1 VAEWPHEDEESR
13 MTVNVHFVLGY
24 EFEVKAK
31 FDDVFALLSDVPRSV
46 SHFPKVDQ
54 LTDLGDGVYQW
65 EMQKVG
71 TAQVNIQTVY
81 ASKYATDKAKGT
93 VKWTPV
99 KGVGNALVGGSW
111 KITDHKGKSTALVL
125 KIDGTVDVPLPGLMK
140 VVVEPIVASEF
151 EKLVEKY
158 IDNLIKAFGG
168 EV

>member
-1 VAEWPHEDEESR
+1 MALS
-13 MTVNVHFVLGY
+13 VHIDLGY

-31 FDDVFALLSDVPRSV
+31 FDTVFAVLSDVPKSA
-46 SHFPKVDQ
+46 SHFPKLEK
-54 LTDLGDGVYQW
+54 LTDLGDGVYKW

-81 ASKYATDKAKGT
+81 ASKYVSDAAKGT

-99 KGVGNALVGGSW
+99 KGVGNAQVGGSW
-111 KITDHKGKSTALVL
+111 KVADNKGKSTKCVL
-125 KIDGTVDVPLPGLMK
+125 KIDGTVDVPLPALMK
-140 VVVEPIVASEF
+140 MVVEPIVASEF

-158 IDNLIKAFGG
+158 IANLAKAFGG

>member
-1 VAEWPHEDEESR
+1 MA
-13 MTVNVHFVLGY
+13 VNVNIELGY

-31 FDDVFALLSDVPRSV
+31 ADEVFAVLADVPTSV
-46 SHFPKVDQ
+46 SHFPKVEK
-54 LTDLGDGVYQW
+54 LTDMGDGVYKW

-81 ASKYATDKAKGT
+81 ASKYVSDPAKGT

-99 KGVGNALVGGSW
+99 KGVGNAQVGGSW
-111 KITDHKGKSTALVL
+111 KITDNKGKSTKVVL
-125 KIDGTVDVPLPGLMK
+125 KIEGVVDVPLPGLMK
-140 VVVEPIVASEF
+140 MVVEPVVAGEF

-158 IDNLIKAFGG
+158 IDNLIKRFGG

>member
-1 VAEWPHEDEESR
+1 MAI
-13 MTVNVHFVLGY
+13 TVPIELGY

-31 FDDVFALLSDVPRSV
+31 ADEVFAVLADVPTSV
-46 SHFPKVDQ
+46 SHFPKVEK
-54 LTDLGDGVYQW
+54 LTDMGDGVYKW

-81 ASKYATDKAKGT
+81 ASKYVSDPAKGT

-99 KGVGNALVGGSW
+99 KGVGNAQVGGSW
-111 KITDHKGKSTALVL
+111 KITDNKGKSTKVVL
-125 KIDGTVDVPLPGLMK
+125 KIEGVVDVPLPGLMK
-140 VVVEPIVASEF
+140 MVVEPVVAGEF

-158 IDNLIKAFGG
+158 IDNLIKRFGG